1 MAPEQ
6 RREAIVDATLRVM
19 TRKGIAATTVRDV
32 AAEMGTSSGLIH
44 HYFTSM
50 DDLLAEAFDRV
61 ASEDLART
69 AAAVRRVD
77 EPTERLAVFIAS
89 YNRADEDWAVQLWL
103 DAWAEAARRP
113 TLQATSRRLNEAW
126 QSLVADLIR
135 DGVQCGAMTCSEP
148 DAVAWRIVS
157 LLDGLALQAVAH
169 ADLIAR
175 DDAVA
180 WARDYAET
188 ELALP
193 RGALATGRVEAVRS

>member
-69 AAAVRRVD
+69 AAAVRQVD
-77 EPTERLAVFIAS
+77 EPAERLAVFIAS

-113 TLQATSRRLNEAW
+113 TLQATSRRLNVAW

-135 DGVQCGAMTCSEP
+135 EGVKCGAMTCSEP

-193 RGALATGRVEAVRS
+193 RGALATGRVEVVRS